1 MKRATL
7 TLDDGTQFVGWH
19 FGFPSSSS
27 GEVGTNYF
35 TNPFCQNLV
44 IQNLFLSL
52 LWVSFKLKLI

>member
-27 GEVGTNYF
+27 GEVGKH
-35 TNPFCQNLV
+35 
-44 IQNLFLSL
+44 LFHKSL
-52 LWVSFKLKLI
+52 LPKFGNSALIPLAFLGFI